1 MALKATVRTLRENVR
16 FRRPCLPHFGQGAF
30 LGARQTGI
38 TTGVGVPVPML
49 ASFDEEA
56 VFANLDHKD
65 ASPIFQE
72 QNGLR
77 QAHPPVVFGEKSQN
91 FKQIRSTMPVKR
103 NFDGG
108 LGRPFELLRAAGRC
122 TN

>member
-1 MALKATVRTLRENVR
+1 
-16 FRRPCLPHFGQGAF
+16 
-30 LGARQTGI
+30 
-38 TTGVGVPVPML
+38 ML
-49 ASFDEEA
+49 ASFGEEA

-91 FKQIRSTMPVKR
+91 FQANLVDDARQTK
-103 NFDGG
+103 FDGG
-108 LGRPFELLRAAGRC
+108 LGRSFELLRAAGRC